1 MLFFLPLLF
10 YERWSVDCD
19 FHFFFAHGTLMSPY
33 IHIIFR
39 FFCCCCLLVWYARH
53 VNSRKKYYGPTEPI
67 QIYCHKHFIMRFLCC
82 AVLLLFCLVHSPSA
96 TVRPSN
102 AIVMYFIYMAIFFY
116 FSISFVYQF
125 FVFST
130 SVFPSDSSIYAHYV
144 FRAFDVNCN
153 GAISFRVSSC
163 GHFTWFIF
171 VHGVGLCMCS
181 LFFHIVC
188 RLVIPSIIIKNN
200 NNNLECECLT
210 VRNGTLQK

>member
-1 MLFFLPLLF
+1 MSNLLNYEIKRNLQKREFSDRICFFIFIFLKWFNWQETIVHVSWWEQFKMIPFQINQNFTKFNWLFVVVHTFQSLF
-10 YERWSVDCD
+10 KSSLSLSPSL
-19 FHFFFAHGTLMSPY
+19 FHLD
-33 IHIIFR
+33 
-39 FFCCCCLLVWYARH
+39 
-53 VNSRKKYYGPTEPI
+53 
-67 QIYCHKHFIMRFLCC
+67 
-82 AVLLLFCLVHSPSA
+82 LLFCGF
-96 TVRPSN
+96 R
-102 AIVMYFIYMAIFFY
+102 YKFFLL
-116 FSISFVYQF
+116 FLFLII
-125 FVFST
+125 
-130 SVFPSDSSIYAHYV
+130 DSSIYAHYV